1 MTDLPL
7 RLRRRRADLLVS
19 HGAETEQTPNGG
31 RGGIM
36 KKLLGEFRDF
46 ISKGNV
52 IDMAV
57 GVIIGAA
64 FGAIVNSLVG
74 DILSPIIGLVA
85 NTHLN
90 NLVWEIGEVKIGYG
104 AFLTAVINFLLM
116 AIVLFFIIKTVDKAH
131 ALGKRLRKENGDV
144 PPPAPAIKKCPYC
157 LQEIAMEATRCP
169 YCTSQLGQ
177 K

>member
-1 MTDLPL
+1 MGTHSSL
-7 RLRRRRADLLVS
+7 RCAWESQQTGTRENGKD
-19 HGAETEQTPNGG
+19 ET
-31 RGGIM
+31 M

-52 IDMAV
+52 MDMAV

-85 NTHLN
+85 NTHLD
-90 NLVWEIGEVKIGYG
+90 NLVWQIGEVKIGYG

-116 AIVLFFIIKTVDKAH
+116 AIVLFFIIKAVDKAH
-131 ALGKRLRKENGDV
+131 TLGDKLRKGNDDAT
-144 PPPAPAIKKCPYC
+144 PPAPTTKKCPYC
-157 LQEIAMEATRCP
+157 LQEIAIEATRCP
-169 YCTSQLGQ
+169 YCTSLLEQ